1 MTRRRTK
8 ATSDEEELRRAEEAS
23 REAASSAAREA
34 QALDRAEEGPFEADQ
49 ARGHVHKADPIE
61 PHEGRAM
68 ADAAFRRGPQKE
80 SPIDQT
86 EHPRP
91 RGD

>member
-8 ATSDEEELRRAEEAS
+8 AKPDEEELGRVKEAS
-23 REAASSAAREA
+23 REAARAAAREA
-34 QALDRAEEGPFEADQ
+34 QALDRAEDGPFEAEQ
-49 ARGHVHKADPIE
+49 ARGHVHKSDAIE

-80 SPIDQT
+80 SPIEQT